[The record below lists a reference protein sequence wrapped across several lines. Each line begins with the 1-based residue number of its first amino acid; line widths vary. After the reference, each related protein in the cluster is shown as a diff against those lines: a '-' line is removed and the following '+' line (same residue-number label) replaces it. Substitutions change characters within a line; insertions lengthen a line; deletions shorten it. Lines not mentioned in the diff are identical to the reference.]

1 MIPLAVLTWFRTNP
15 RNVWLIAGL
24 LAVIAVLAI
33 TYQRGRHD
41 AAEKAAAARAV
52 EVVAAIQ
59 VDARA
64 DTKGAAVALQ
74 KAQQAADRKEELID
88 AVAKAPDDLPD
99 ESSVRWG
106 CELLRQQGK
115 RPADIPECRALGI

>member
-24 LAVIAVLAI
+24 LAVIAVLAF

-52 EVVAAIQ
+52 AIQ
-59 VDARA
+59 EALKVDARA
-64 DTKGAAVALQ
+64 KE
-74 KAQQAADRKEELID
+74 KAADERLRDAAKVAETKERLTD
-88 AVAKAPDDLPD
+88 AVADVQDQVPDPVA
-99 ESSVRWG
+99 VRLG
-106 CELLRQQGK
+106 CERLRQAGYDLSGV
-115 RPADIPECRALGI
+115 PACS